1 MAALHGFLGV
11 LPSYDGMQALLDLIP
26 IVDKLRE
33 PSTPFLKA
41 WILLPSQL
49 LK

>member
-1 MAALHGFLGV
+1 VAALHGFLGV
-11 LPSYDGMQALLDLIP
+11 LPSYDGIKALLDLIP

-33 PSTPFLKA
+33 PSTPFLEA
-41 WILLPSQL
+41 RVLLPAQL